1 MEIAGNVGFFGVF
14 WVFLEKG
21 VESTFLNIRDNLRQT
36 YFFEFFIISSGLVLT
51 QNIFNIRNF

>member
-21 VESTFLNIRDNLRQT
+21 VKSTFLNIRDNLRQT

-51 QNIFNIRNF
+51 HLEYF